1 MGLFSQFLFWRPRSV
16 NPFDSSPILIRLR
29 AVPNFKEPATETSLV
44 RQPKTPSSAIKHRA
58 PRHVA

>member
-1 MGLFSQFLFWRPRSV
+1 M

-29 AVPNFKEPATETSLV
+29 AVPNFKEPATEVSLV